1 MQEKIKYPIRIN
13 RYLALKGVVSR
24 READELIKKGLVLV
38 NDKKAILGDKVLEED
53 EVRVNAKSFKQ
64 LIYLAY
70 NKPIGIVTH
79 SPQANEQSIQDVLQY
94 SENVFPLGRLDK
106 NSWGLIILT
115 NDGRVTDRL
124 LNPEHNHEK
133 EYRVRVDKPL
143 KESFVNKMSKGVL
156 LEDGY
161 KTKECN
167 IKLLNDFLFSIILT
181 EGKKR
186 QIRRMCTAL
195 GYAVIDLKRV
205 RIMNIKIK
213 NIKSGQVREIKGNEQ
228 KIFLK
233 SLELN

>member
-38 NDKKAILGDKVLEED
+38 NNKKAILGDKVLEED